1 MRKTTMLMSGAAL
14 MAATSLQ
21 AAPLTVDVYNPGKN
35 AIFPVSSELIS
46 GEHEA
51 ILVDAQ
57 FSVQDGQ
64 ALVEMIRQSGKKLKA
79 VYISGGDPDYYF
91 GLQAVRAAFPDVP
104 VLASAHVTE
113 HIKATHAAKL
123 AYWGP
128 ILGQGAPAQVTVP
141 QVLNDDY
148 LTVDGE
154 RIEIRELNTPN
165 AYLWLPQTKT
175 ALGGVLVTAGQHVWM
190 ADSQTPVARAEWVAA
205 LNRLLT
211 LSPERVIPGHFL
223 GQAPSG
229 TDAVTFTRDYIQRF
243 EHNLTEVKGS
253 AALMQA
259 MQKAYPALPVDDG
272 LAIGAKVA
280 TGEMKW

>member
-1 MRKTTMLMSGAAL
+1 MSKKSMLMGGAAL
-14 MAATSLQ
+14 LMAAGLQ
-21 AAPLTVDVYNPGKN
+21 AAPLSVTVYNPGKN

-46 GEHEA
+46 GDSEA

-91 GLQAVRAAFPDVP
+91 GLQAVREAFPDVP
-104 VLASAHVTE
+104 VLASPQVTA

-128 ILGQGAPAQVTVP
+128 ILGTGAPKQVTIP
-141 QVLNDDY
+141 QTLNDDH

-154 RIEIRELNTPN
+154 RIEIREFNTPQ
-165 AYLWLPQTKT
+165 AYLWVPQVKT

-190 ADSQTPVARAEWVAA
+190 ADSQTPAARAQWVAA
-205 LNRLLT
+205 LNRLLA
-211 LSPERVIPGHFL
+211 LAPQQVIPGHYL

-229 TDAVTFTRDYIQRF
+229 TQAVTFTRDYIQRF
-243 EHNLTEVKGS
+243 EHNLSTVKGS
-253 AALMQA
+253 AALIKA
-259 MQKAYPALPVDDG
+259 MQQAYPTLPVDDG

-280 TGEMKW
+280 TGEMPW